1 MKALM
6 LVLPYNTPDNESN
19 SNLEELYTRAPLTKL
34 VTNGVKKLNNPK
46 YESNYPESGK
56 VEIVSQS
63 LNGRKPTTYRPKL
76 QTNPTKPR
84 KPTTFHPKMT
94 ISSEEVII
102 PYAHIP
108 KTKVKP
114 EKFHSRYSGE
124 TSSEESV
131 EHPKIT
137 KHVQGMLASI
147 GLYSDEVEIS
157 TTSLPTT
164 TTSTTPKV
172 PELTPE
178 LKELLESFG
187 LLKESDPLKKYK
199 LEDSK
204 PFMSSMIRDDS
215 FKVGEFK
222 PLPET
227 LRAEDFRMD
236 FNSPQVKSND
246 YSSFKPLPIPEDSPK
261 AFTNEMADFL
271 KSFGLF
277 DSSRGKKSIAGKK
290 SQKLAEEIPKIDS
303 EFLPFKMAST
313 LDHMGMSKRS
323 DEVVFENL
331 DTLHA
336 ERLIGVEKLEL
347 TTKKAVAGSFESF
360 ETPSPVFIPSNHK
373 SDSKEPRKLE
383 QPKLF
388 LLTNN
393 SYSDEDDYKKLHQLL
408 ETIKQLDSL
417 NANLTDDEIS
427 KLELNNYNLSDAL
440 LAHGPNP
447 LDNIE
452 IDSAKNEVKRQDSK
466 ESENPTRISLG
477 LLETNPFG
485 SITTI
490 EEELIKSTKNGPFST
505 LEYTGTLDTNTD
517 SKSPEIVLPET
528 TSTTTE
534 TPTTDTPT
542 TETETTST
550 TEASRKASI
559 EDLEDSFAGGADPVT
574 EEPLPPPR
582 RNGFYFLADWNSFLE
597 VGEDPDKIIVRFD
610 PKIGDPSRF
619 LPVTVP

>member
-6 LVLPYNTPDNESN
+6 LVLPYNTADNESS
-19 SNLEELYTRAPLTKL
+19 SNLQELYTRAPLTKL
-34 VTNGVKKLNNPK
+34 VTNGVKKTNYPK
-46 YESNYPESGK
+46 YENKFPESGK

-63 LNGRKPTTYRPKL
+63 LIERKPTTYRPKI

-94 ISSEEVII
+94 TSSEEVII

-108 KTKVKP
+108 KTKIKP

-131 EHPKIT
+131 EHPKMT
-137 KHVQGMLASI
+137 KHVKGMLASI

-164 TTSTTPKV
+164 TSTTPKT

-227 LRAEDFRMD
+227 LRAEDFRMN
-236 FNSPQVKSND
+236 FNSPQVRSND

-261 AFTNEMADFL
+261 AFTNEMAEFL

-277 DSSRGKKSIAGKK
+277 DNSRGKKSIGKK
-290 SQKLAEEIPKIDS
+290 SEKTTEEIPKIDS

-323 DEVVFENL
+323 DEEVFENL
-331 DTLHA
+331 DIPHS
-336 ERLIGVEKLEL
+336 EHLIGLEN
-347 TTKKAVAGSFESF
+347 KEVPGSFESF

-417 NANLTDDEIS
+417 NANLTDEEIS
-427 KLELNNYNLSDAL
+427 KLELKNYDLSDAL

-477 LLETNPFG
+477 LDETNPFG
-485 SITTI
+485 SITTV

-505 LEYTGTLDTNTD
+505 LEYTGTIDTNTD
-517 SKSPEIVLPET
+517 LKSPEIVLPET
-528 TSTTTE
+528 TSTTT
-534 TPTTDTPT
+534 T
-542 TETETTST
+542 TETPTTST
-550 TEASRKASI
+550 TEESRRASI